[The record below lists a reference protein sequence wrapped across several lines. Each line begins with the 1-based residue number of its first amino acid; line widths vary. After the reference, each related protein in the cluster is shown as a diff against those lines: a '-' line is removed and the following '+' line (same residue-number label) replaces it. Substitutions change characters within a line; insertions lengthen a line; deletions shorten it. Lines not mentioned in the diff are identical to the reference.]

1 MSVSALRLRENLSA
15 AFQRGKKGGQRTG
28 PLGAPAIEGAD
39 PPAVYDYLGDMQ
51 LRFMFTAPD
60 GTQAVAK
67 EADLQ
72 RLNLTPELAMTQV
85 AVNTR
90 RARGA
95 PKHALFGQ
103 GVSQFTGRGDAD
115 TDASYLLDRGFWRT
129 QLQAFPKGVVA
140 AIPRRGSLFFADA
153 GDSAST
159 EELTRMASR
168 LHDAA
173 GEHRVSGLLYLFSA
187 RGWEVLGALP
197 AAAPATASAAESRA
211 RPGVRPR
218 DPEAAQAHDD
228 EELPLSLVAGGQ
240 KLVIYCLIANFVLSA
255 AARGGSIPPLVASA
269 LYIATAAVSLFGI
282 VRICSGLGHGTTIK
296 VLFMVLAFVPLVNLI
311 ALLYL
316 SSKTNRLLRGAGWR
330 VGLLGAKAS

>member
-1 MSVSALRLRENLSA
+1 MSVSALRLRENLSV
-15 AFQRGKKGGQRTG
+15 AFQRGKASEQRIEQ
-28 PLGAPAIEGAD
+28 LGAPAVEGGN
-39 PPAVYDYLGDMQ
+39 PPAVYDYLGDLQ
-51 LRFMFTAPD
+51 LRFMFTASD
-60 GTQAVAK
+60 GTNAVAK

-72 RLNLTPELAMTQV
+72 RLNLTPQLAMTQV
-85 AVNTR
+85 TVNSR

-103 GVSQFTGRGDAD
+103 GVYQFTGRGDAD

-129 QLQAFPKGVVA
+129 QLQAFPRGVVA

-153 GDSAST
+153 GDSAAT
-159 EELTRMASR
+159 EELSRMASR

-173 GEHRVSGLLYLFSA
+173 GEHRVSSFLYIFSS

-197 AAAPATASAAESRA
+197 TGTPAAATATEGRG
-211 RPGVRPR
+211 RPGARQPAR
-218 DPEAAQAHDD
+218 EAADLHD
-228 EELPLSLVAGGQ
+228 EQELPLSLVASGQ

-255 AARGGSIPPLVASA
+255 AARGGSIPPLIASA

-282 VRICSGLGHGTTIK
+282 VRICSGLGLGTSGKI
-296 VLFMVLAFVPLVNLI
+296 LFMVLAFVPLVNLI
-311 ALLYL
+311 ALVYL
-316 SSKTNRLLRGAGWR
+316 SARTNRLLRDAGWR